1 MKIDRKNYEI
11 YAIDYLDGTLPEK
24 EKAEMHAF
32 LLVNPDLAEKLE
44 DISRIH
50 LDAPVLTYKKKNLLK
65 KTETEACPDYYAI
78 AEAEA
83 VLSPEEIQKLGSQ
96 RLHPDFQQLVN
107 TYRRTKLRPET
118 APVYPRKKELY
129 RKPVYAGLFFRI
141 SATAALVSLFISVGT
156 VFFRTDLPDKKVTQT
171 SMIFTP
177 TEPIIPKTSF
187 SVSLPVSTPKLPDK
201 LSPRNIL
208 PLYKTNAVPE
218 RPTVLLALSVIEEP
232 ILSLPQTLTIPKQS
246 ASEVTLYP
254 SAQNWKPSSSFTES
268 KNIVTSFIHAGK
280 YLASKM
286 KRNDTP

>member
-24 EKAEMHAF
+24 ERAEMHAF

-65 KTETEACPDYYAI
+65 KMETEEDPDYYAI

-83 VLSPEEIQKLGSQ
+83 VLTPEEIRQLGSQ
-96 RLHPDFQQLVN
+96 RLHPDFQQLVS
-107 TYRRTKLRPET
+107 TYRRTKLRPEP

-129 RKPVYAGLFFRI
+129 RKPTYAGLSFRI
-141 SATAALVSLFISVGT
+141 SATAALVLLFVSVGT
-156 VFFRTDLPDKKVTQT
+156 VFFRTALPDKKVTQT

-177 TEPIIPKTSF
+177 TEPVTPKTCF
-187 SVSLPVSTPKLPDK
+187 PVSLTVSTPRLPDK
-201 LSPRNIL
+201 LSPRDIL
-208 PLYKTNAVPE
+208 PLHKTNAVPE
-218 RPTVLLALSVIEEP
+218 RPAVLLALSVIEEP
-232 ILSLPQTLTIPKQS
+232 ILSLPQPLTIPKQS
-246 ASEVTLYP
+246 ASEVTLHP